1 MSTATKIT
9 TAQQLLAAPD
19 LGRCELVQGELVMMS
34 PAGFE
39 HGRIVIRI
47 TVPLATHVQS
57 HGLGVVVGAE
67 TGFQLQHDPD
77 TVRAPDV
84 ASIRSD
90 RAPQAPLRSYFDGPP
105 DLAVEV
111 LSPDDRPRR
120 VATKVREWLQAGCS
134 EVWVVNPATQ
144 TVTLHTAKGQ
154 ETLLQSS
161 DEIVSTLLEGF
172 HLPVA
177 QIFARS

>member
-9 TAQQLLAAPD
+9 TAQQLLESPE

-39 HGRIVIRI
+39 HGRIVMRI
-47 TVPLATHVQS
+47 SVPLATYVES

-84 ASIRSD
+84 AWIRTD
-90 RAPQAPLRSYFDGPP
+90 RVPQVPLRAYFDGAP

-111 LSPDDRPRR
+111 LSPEDRPWR
-120 VATKVREWLQAGCS
+120 VAVKVREWIQAGCA
-134 EVWVVNPATQ
+134 EVWVVNPVAQ
-144 TVTLHTAKGQ
+144 TVTLHTAGGQ
-154 ETLLQSS
+154 ETVLQSTG
-161 DEIVSTLLEGF
+161 EIVSPVLEGF
-172 HLPVA
+172 RLPVA
-177 QIFARS
+177 QVFARS